1 MWPICFPHVL
11 HLHFILHSQYSF
23 VLHYSLL
30 IFDNNFFAWLNTY
43 QHYSNLKIL
52 TWYYLCKLVW
62 WYTKKVN
69 RNQKSV
75 MLHVWSKS
83 EANYSYEACFIEI
96 WSMLQ
101 VWSMS
106 TWSMLHMKR
115 FCFMHEACFIGPMKH
130 AS

>member
-1 MWPICFPHVL
+1 MFPTCFKYIFYILNLVL
-11 HLHFILHSQYSF
+11 FYILPYS
-23 VLHYSLL
+23 Y
-30 IFDNNFFAWLNTY
+30 FDNNFFAWLYNR
-43 QHYSNLKIL
+43 YSQTNIFSSLKIS
-52 TWYYLCKLVW
+52 TWYHLCKLVW

-75 MLHVWSKS
+75 MLHVRSKS

-101 VWSMS
+101 VWSMT